1 MKKLSPTRDA
11 LFGTRIIPGIDDRS
25 KRFFRIA
32 CVLGLSLLASA
43 CQNIQIPPLPEPLRE
58 PRPPVWPTPA
68 SEEVPISTPL
78 TTSREA
84 EEGKGTSLR
93 ISRPPGVDIQRTMAE
108 GIADR
113 MGQDLTGDPILVSF
127 NEVPLVTFINEVF
140 GQELGMS
147 FVISPELRQRS
158 DLVTLRLTEPLSP
171 SRLFSSARQVLREYG
186 IELRETEGLITFAL
200 SQERSTRE
208 IPLLIS
214 GRALPD
220 VPPSHRT
227 IFQLVPLRV
236 MRSPQVIGWLRQA
249 FEGQPLQI
257 AQDGDRNALL
267 LSGSAELIAQALD
280 MMDVLDQPL
289 LHGRYGI
296 IVEPRYIDP
305 QSLARALETVLLAE
319 GYQPSIGRIG
329 GSSVLLPIDGTN
341 KLIIFAADQD
351 GLDHILE
358 WARVLDEDRSKSVEQ
373 DVYSYLVRN
382 VKAESITATI
392 GQMRP
397 QLADGED
404 RTPGTL
410 VVDANTNTLFFRGTG
425 VEWAAILDIARRL
438 DKPEPAVLI
447 EVLLAEITLSDAEG
461 SGFEFLI
468 KNDIGDRSLTGRTLG
483 ALGVSTRGLSFA
495 LDSAGQTRAALS
507 FFRESNRV
515 VIHSNPRLLVRSGK
529 TASINVGNEIPLIT
543 QRSAEQTTT
552 QSSGTSDIVQ
562 QVTYRKTGVDLSV
575 TPTVQA
581 NGLVEL
587 DINQSLS
594 EARPAASTSLEGS
607 PTILNRQVSTSLVL
621 RDGGSLLMGGLISN
635 TQSDGRNDLPG
646 GLSDV
651 PLIGSLFRADNFQK
665 DRTELIIMVI
675 PYVVNSNEEGRRLTA
690 SLRDQ
695 MNLRSGMSIGIDDA
709 STGFGASAE
718 TVSDPD
724 PEPEPVPDPSAPE
737 SFIVDTPEDA
747 PEPGSDAQRSELQVR
762 PAPGALSESGVESR
776 AQSVSEV
783 PPPETQEDSQ
793 GPVARSGAR

>member
-1 MKKLSPTRDA
+1 MKKISSIPDAYNGIRILSA
-11 LFGTRIIPGIDDRS
+11 FEDRP
-25 KRFFRIA
+25 KRFFRLA
-32 CVLGLSLLASA
+32 FVLCLSLLASA

-58 PRPPVWPTPA
+58 PQPPVWPSAA
-68 SEEVPISTPL
+68 SEEIPISTPL

-84 EEGKGTSLR
+84 KEGEGTSLR
-93 ISRPPGVDIQRTMAE
+93 ISRPPGVSIQRTMAE

-113 MGQDLTGDPILVSF
+113 MGQDLTGDPVLVSF

-158 DLVTLRLTEPLSP
+158 DLVTLRLTEPLPP
-171 SRLFSSARQVLREYG
+171 SRLFAAARQVLREYG
-186 IELRETEGLITFAL
+186 IELREAEGLITFSL
-200 SQERSTRE
+200 SQESATRE

-214 GRALPD
+214 GRALPE

-296 IVEPRYIDP
+296 IIEPRYLDA

-341 KLIIFAADQD
+341 KLIVFAADQD

-358 WARVLDEDRSKSVEQ
+358 WARVLDEDRSRSVEQ

-397 QLADGED
+397 QIADGED
-404 RTPGTL
+404 RAPGTL

-447 EVLLAEITLSDAEG
+447 EVLLAEITLSDSEG

-468 KNDIGDRSLTGRTLG
+468 KNDIGDRSLTGRTLN
-483 ALGVSTRGLSFA
+483 ALGVSARGLSFA

-543 QRSAEQTTT
+543 QRSAEQTTQT
-552 QSSGTSDIVQ
+552 SGTSDIVQ

-651 PLIGSLFRADNFQK
+651 PLLGSLFRADNFQK

-675 PYVVNSNEEGRRLTA
+675 PYVVNSNEEARRLTA
-690 SLRDQ
+690 TLRDQ
-695 MNLRSGMSIGIDDA
+695 MNLRSGMSIGVDDA
-709 STGFGASAE
+709 STGFGAPAE
-718 TVSDPD
+718 TFSAPD
-724 PEPEPVPDPSAPE
+724 PVSAPSAPE
-737 SFIVDTPEDA
+737 SFVVEPAESDLEPRSKAEPEA
-747 PEPGSDAQRSELQVR
+747 LQVR
-762 PAPGALSESGVESR
+762 PAPGALAEARIESEPETR
-776 AQSVSEV
+776 SEAP
-783 PPPETQEDSQ
+783 PPPETQGDVQ
-793 GPVARSGAR
+793 GPVARQGAR

>member
-1 MKKLSPTRDA
+1 MSDA
-11 LFGTRIIPGIDDRS
+11 LFGTRILAGLEDRS
-25 KRFFRIA
+25 KRFFRLS
-32 CVLGLSLLASA
+32 CVLCLSVLASA

-58 PRPPVWPTPA
+58 PRPPVWPSPA

-84 EEGKGTSLR
+84 QQGQGAGLR
-93 ISRPPGVDIQRTMAE
+93 TSRPPGVDIQRTMAE

-113 MGQDLTGDPILVSF
+113 MGQDLTGDPVLVSF

-158 DLVTLRLTEPLSP
+158 DLVTLRLTEPLPP
-171 SRLFSSARQVLREYG
+171 SRLFSAARQVLREYG
-186 IELRETEGLITFAL
+186 IELRETEGLITFSL
-200 SQERSTRE
+200 SQESATRE

-214 GRALPD
+214 GRAMLD

-267 LSGSAELIAQALD
+267 LSGSAELIAQAID

-296 IVEPRYIDP
+296 IIEPRYLDP

-341 KLIIFAADQD
+341 KLIVFAADQD

-397 QLADGED
+397 QMADGED

-447 EVLLAEITLSDAEG
+447 EVLLAEITLSDSEG

-468 KNDIGDRSLTGRTLG
+468 KNDIGERSLTGRTLG

-552 QSSGTSDIVQ
+552 QTSGTSDIVQ

-646 GLSDV
+646 GLSDI

-675 PYVVNSNEEGRRLTA
+675 PYVVNSNEDGRRLTA
-690 SLRDQ
+690 TLRDQ
-695 MNLRSGMSIGIDDA
+695 MNLRSGMSIGVDDA

-718 TVSDPD
+718 PD
-724 PEPEPVPDPSAPE
+724 PATTPSAPE
-737 SFIVDTPEDA
+737 PFIVETPEDIS
-747 PEPGSDAQRSELQVR
+747 ESGSDAQRSELQVR
-762 PAPGALSESGVESR
+762 PAPGAVSDVGVESL
-776 AQSVSEV
+776 AQSALQA
-783 PPPETQEDSQ
+783 PPPPAPDTPEEGNLQ
-793 GPVARSGAR
+793 GPVARLGAR